1 MIIQYIAAALL
12 SELHLLANP
21 ATTSNVPVSM
31 GKEDHVSMGATGTYR
46 SLKAS
51 EILSQVIANE
61 LICSAEAIDRIVESP
76 GDGVSSI
83 VDWVR
88 TNVKPFEA
96 DRSMTSECEAL
107 CNDLLSGGLQRIF
120 E

>member
-1 MIIQYIAAALL
+1 M
-12 SELHLLANP
+12 SNS

-46 SLKAS
+46 SLKS
-51 EILSQVIANE
+51 SQLLSQVLANE
-61 LICSAEAIDRIVESP
+61 LICSAEAIDRIDESA
-76 GDGVSSI
+76 GTGVSKI

-88 TNVKPFEA
+88 TIVLPFNG
-96 DRSMTSECEAL
+96 DRVMTSECEDL
-107 CNDLLSGGLQRIF
+107 CNNLLAGGLQALF